1 MRKPHILE
9 YQAAIADQTQ
19 FSVIDETISQGKVSD
34 GKISWNVELK
44 PLTPFSASTTTGCM
58 DQSGTDGSP
67 TTDET
72 TAVADQGPP
81 VTELRKYIKALIC
94 CDF

>member
-9 YQAAIADQTQ
+9 YEAAIADQTQ
-19 FSVIDETISQGKVSD
+19 FSVIDETINQGKGVE

-44 PLTPFSASTTTGCM
+44 PLIPFSASTTSGCM

-67 TTDET
+67 ATDET
-72 TAVADQGPP
+72 TAIADQGPL